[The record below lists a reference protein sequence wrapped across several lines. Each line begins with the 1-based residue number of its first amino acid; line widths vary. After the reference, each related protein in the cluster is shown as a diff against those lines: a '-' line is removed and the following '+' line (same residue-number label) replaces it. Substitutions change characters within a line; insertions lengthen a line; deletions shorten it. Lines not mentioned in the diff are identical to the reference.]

1 MKELVY
7 ICSPLRGDVLE
18 NQQRAR
24 GFCKLALQA
33 RYIPIAPHIY
43 FTQFLNDDSPEE
55 RAQGIEAGLELLKLC
70 RKMWVFLPPGGEPSQ
85 GMKQEIELAKSHDI
99 EVTYMA

>member
-18 NQQRAR
+18 NQQRAK

-33 RYIPIAPHIY
+33 GYIPIAPHIY
-43 FTQFLNDDSPEE
+43 FTQFLDDENQEE

-70 RKMWVFLPPGGEPSQ
+70 CKMWVFLPPGGQLTQ
-85 GMKQEIELAKSHDI
+85 GMKQEIELAKSFNI
-99 EVTYMA
+99 EVKYMA

>member
-7 ICSPLRGDVLE
+7 ICSPLRGYVLE

-33 RYIPIAPHIY
+33 GYIPIAPHIY
-43 FTQFLNDDSPEE
+43 FTQFLDDDSPEE
-55 RAQGIEAGLELLKLC
+55 RSHEIEAVL
-70 RKMWVFLPPGGEPSQ
+70 
-85 GMKQEIELAKSHDI
+85 
-99 EVTYMA
+99 

>member
-24 GFCKLALQA
+24 GFCRLALQA
-33 RYIPIAPHIY
+33 GYIPIAPHIY
-43 FTQFLNDDSPEE
+43 FTQFLDDDSPEE

-85 GMKQEIELAKSHDI
+85 GMKQEIDFAQKYGI
-99 EVTYMA
+99 KIKYMA